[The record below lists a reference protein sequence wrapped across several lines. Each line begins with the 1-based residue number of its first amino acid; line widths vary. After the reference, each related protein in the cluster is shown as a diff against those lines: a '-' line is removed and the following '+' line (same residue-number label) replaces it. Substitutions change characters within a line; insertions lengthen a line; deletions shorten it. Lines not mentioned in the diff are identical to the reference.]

1 MVRKADEELIIKYLR
16 YVKKGEYPAN
26 IAEKLKKNPSVV
38 SRALRRLEQKGY
50 LKRTIPYPAFY
61 DLTPKGK
68 VTLLRRNSAITSLPV
83 NNSTISFF
91 KGKVSF
97 HDFKVKLPILE
108 HGQIPKGAKSVP
120 INGWIK
126 RYYHLE
132 LPVKLTLELTT
143 RSAIL
148 HFEEVNLPRNSQFY
162 THLYRW
168 YILGTFGA
176 INYLKK
182 YNYSVDVF
190 AASVISQHIAN
201 RTGKAVDAAIPAHAV
216 TSIELGR
223 NAHTPLGEAPRE
235 AVAYIDKSEGNTTH
249 VESNDL
255 TYEEKIL
262 RMPESIHNLTAR
274 ETVFIEAI
282 GTYTAQVKEHLAVMR
297 QIKRSLRSMD
307 KTMLILCKKV
317 TP

>member
-1 MVRKADEELIIKYLR
+1 MADEELIIKYLK

-68 VTLLRRNSAITSLPV
+68 VTLLRRNSAIMSLPV
-83 NNSTISFF
+83 NNSTIPFF

-132 LPVKLTLELTT
+132 LPVRLTLELTT

-216 TSIELGR
+216 TSLGLGR
-223 NAHTPLGEAPRE
+223 KAYTPLGEVQRE
-235 AVAYIDKSEGNTTH
+235 AVAHIDKSEGNTTH

-255 TYEEKIL
+255 TYEEKVL
-262 RMPESIHNLTAR
+262 RMPESIDDMKGR
-274 ETVFIEAI
+274 EAAFMDAI
-282 GTYTAQVKEHLAVMR
+282 GIYTTQVKRHLAVMDK
-297 QIKRSLRSMD
+297 IERSIAHLD
-307 KTMLILCKKV
+307 KTMAILRRKGRV
-317 TP
+317 